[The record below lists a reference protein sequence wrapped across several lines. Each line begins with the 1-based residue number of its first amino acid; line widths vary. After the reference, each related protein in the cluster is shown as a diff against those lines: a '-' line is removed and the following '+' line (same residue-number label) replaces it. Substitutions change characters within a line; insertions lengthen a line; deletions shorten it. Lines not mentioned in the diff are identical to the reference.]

1 MNQLTL
7 RLGQKIKKVTV
18 TKTNSAADISKMIE
32 SVFRLRERLIGVTD
46 EYGKFYDLQFVSDN
60 LRILS
65 SHTLNLVLARDANE
79 EILSF
84 GTPLLIFSLLK
95 HGNTPQKI
103 RTNSRKYIVP
113 APHREGLSRIYR

>member
-7 RLGQKIKKVTV
+7 RLGQKIKKVTI

-32 SVFRLRERLIGVTD
+32 SIFRVREKLIGVTD

-65 SHTLNLVLARDANE
+65 SHTLNLVLATDANE
-79 EILSF
+79 
-84 GTPLLIFSLLK
+84 
-95 HGNTPQKI
+95 
-103 RTNSRKYIVP
+103 
-113 APHREGLSRIYR
+113 

>member
-18 TKTNSAADISKMIE
+18 TKTSSAVDISKMIE
-32 SVFRLRERLIGVTD
+32 SVFRVREKLIGVTD

-65 SHTLNLVLARDANE
+65 SHTLNLVLATDAN
-79 EILSF
+79 
-84 GTPLLIFSLLK
+84 
-95 HGNTPQKI
+95 
-103 RTNSRKYIVP
+103 
-113 APHREGLSRIYR
+113 